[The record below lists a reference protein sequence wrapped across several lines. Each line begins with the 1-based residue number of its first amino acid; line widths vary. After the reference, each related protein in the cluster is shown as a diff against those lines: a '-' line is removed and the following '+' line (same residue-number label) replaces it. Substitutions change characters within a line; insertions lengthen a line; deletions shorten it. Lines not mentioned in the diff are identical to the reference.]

1 MNIKLSY
8 FAAFQYTVHLV
19 LQKSYP
25 NNAALEI
32 IPGLPLNNP
41 IEHHLCAVLL
51 PGQPHVIAH
60 RHGTNV
66 ELKTDV
72 FHRKTRPIIRDSN
85 SKLTGIIHRIRNICG
100 EKASS
105 LLEIRNF
112 KNNPNKK

>member
-1 MNIKLSY
+1 MNIKFSY

-19 LQKSYP
+19 LQRKKFYS

-60 RHGTNV
+60 GHRTNV

-85 SKLTGIIHRIRNICG
+85 SKLTGIINRIRDICSG
-100 EKASS
+100 KSQV
-105 LLEIRNF
+105 
-112 KNNPNKK
+112 